1 MILFK
6 CDVCGVDCKEKV
18 ISCQLVFGA
27 KDISTNKVK
36 ATATMHSMDLCEGCF
51 NRIWKDIGYTDC
63 DMTSVKDVLGN
74 KL

>member
-27 KDISTNKVK
+27 KNISTNEVK
-36 ATATMHSMDLCEGCF
+36 TTANMHAVDLCETCF
-51 NRIWKDIGYTDC
+51 KRLWKDIGYTDSE
-63 DMTSVKDVLGN
+63 MTFVKDVL
-74 KL
+74 